1 MTEIQKNIAVANLV
15 IDELHKDKPF
25 IMKLNIEERKNFL
38 SILGAAKIDM
48 KINHHANGCD
58 ILIEESI
65 VHPLYAV
72 MATYIAKHEKPK
84 NDIDD
89 FIASGEFDKAFKNVF
104 GLPKGVV
111 KSLKEVS

>member
-1 MTEIQKNIAVANLV
+1 MTEIQNKIALANLV
-15 IDELHKDKPF
+15 IDELHKDKLF
-25 IMKLNIEERKNFL
+25 VLKLNIEERKNFL

-72 MATYIAKHEKPK
+72 MATYIAKH
-84 NDIDD
+84 D
-89 FIASGEFDKAFKNVF
+89 
-104 GLPKGVV
+104 LPESVV
-111 KSLKEVS
+111 ESLGEVS

>member
-38 SILGAAKIDM
+38 SILGAAKIDF
-48 KINHHANGCD
+48 KIIHHANGCD

-65 VHPLYAV
+65 VHPLYEV
-72 MATYIAKHEKPK
+72 MATYIAEHEKP
-84 NDIDD
+84 NDIGE
-89 FIASGEFDKAFKNVF
+89 FIQSGEFDKAFKNVF
-104 GLPKGVV
+104 GLSESVV

>member
-1 MTEIQKNIAVANLV
+1 MTDIQKNIAVANFV

-25 IMKLNIEERKNFL
+25 VLKLDIEERKHFL
-38 SILGAAKIDM
+38 SILGDAKIDF
-48 KINHHANGCD
+48 KIIHHANGCD

-72 MATYIAKHEKPK
+72 MATYIAEHGKP
-84 NDIDD
+84 NNIDA

-104 GLPKGVV
+104 GLPKSVV